1 MALSRVPQR
10 PHGLNLSRHLD
21 KQEAP
26 SSNHMAS
33 ALPREVKSKVASMGL
48 RRVAGNVYESP
59 STRDFWEVKGNKIKR
74 LTKGS
79 TVDNGEKILGAD
91 AGAPQSFLDEILG
104 DLTF

>member
-1 MALSRVPQR
+1 
-10 PHGLNLSRHLD
+10 
-21 KQEAP
+21 
-26 SSNHMAS
+26 MAS